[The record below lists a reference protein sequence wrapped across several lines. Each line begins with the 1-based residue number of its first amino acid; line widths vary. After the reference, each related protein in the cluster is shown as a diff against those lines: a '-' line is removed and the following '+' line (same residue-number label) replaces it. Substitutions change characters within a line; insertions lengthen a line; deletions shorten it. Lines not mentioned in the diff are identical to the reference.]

1 MKKQIW
7 AVAIGALV
15 GLALQQVISFAVGES
30 CSS

>member
-1 MKKQIW
+1 MRKRFW

-15 GLALQQVISFAVGES
+15 GLALQQVVAFVAGES